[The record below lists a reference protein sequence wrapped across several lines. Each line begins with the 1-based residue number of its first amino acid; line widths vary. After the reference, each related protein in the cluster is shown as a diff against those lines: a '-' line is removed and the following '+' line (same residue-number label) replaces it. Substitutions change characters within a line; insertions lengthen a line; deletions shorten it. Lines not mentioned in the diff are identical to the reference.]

1 MGRVKVRLGFV
12 TNSSSSSFVITKE
25 SLKVS
30 DIDTECVFNAVK
42 GYLED
47 VNNMFKECIDTAYE
61 DGYIVGTETDSIR
74 AFFEDTIFDVGA
86 RGIYS
91 EVLHIL
97 SQSSSIIE
105 VYNWIQENMWILEC
119 DTYKEFTDKQKL
131 QEIKDYPFEIMHI
144 NDAVKICS
152 IDGYIPYYIANGL
165 LAMSSSGG
173 IHI

>member
-1 MGRVKVRLGFV
+1 MKVRLGFV

-42 GYLED
+42 YYLED
-47 VNNMFKECIDTAYE
+47 VNNMFKECIDAAYE
-61 DGYIVGTETDSIR
+61 DGYIVGTEADSIR
-74 AFFEDTIFDVGA
+74 AFLEDTIFDVGA
-86 RGIYS
+86 REIYS

-105 VYNWIQENMWILEC
+105 VYNWIQENIWILEC
-119 DTYKEFTDKQKL
+119 DTYKEFTDKQRL
-131 QEIKDYPFEIMHI
+131 QEIKDYPFEIIQI